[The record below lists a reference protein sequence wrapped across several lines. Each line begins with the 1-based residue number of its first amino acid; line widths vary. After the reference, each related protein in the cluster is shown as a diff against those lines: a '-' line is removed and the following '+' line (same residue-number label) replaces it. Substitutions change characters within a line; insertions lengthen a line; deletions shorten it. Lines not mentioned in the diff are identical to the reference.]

1 MFSGIAYDLFDCTG
15 ELTARDRGARIEEK
29 GFEAMKVELSKQVRG
44 DAIASLQRYFDEN
57 MPEPIG
63 DLPAGMLLDYFVEEV
78 GAAIYNKA
86 IADAQARMQQHA
98 MDLHGELFAEEMTYW
113 MKVDAK
119 RKKR

>member
-1 MFSGIAYDLFDCTG
+1 MFSGIAYDLVDCTG
-15 ELTARDRGARIEEK
+15 WLTTRDSGERIEEK

-44 DAIASLQRYFDEN
+44 DAIASIQRYFDEN

-63 DLPAGMLLDYFVEEV
+63 DLPTGMLLDYFVEEI
-78 GAAIYNKA
+78 GSAIYNKA

-98 MDLHGELFAEEMTYW
+98 MDLHGELFAEELTYW
-113 MKVDAK
+113 LKVDAK